1 MGAST
6 ATVFA
11 IDIWNGMEWNG
22 MEWNG
27 NECIIIGCY
36 NSILFLLGSKMNAIT
51 ASSPTQLINEFLSG
65 LTIAL
70 LLIPESIAFAFIMGL
85 TPNTGIKNTMVMS
98 LITSLFG
105 GMPTMISGSTAAVAT
120 SIAGVSTLL
129 GKEYI
134 IPTVIAGG
142 FMQILAAVTGLYK
155 YVTYVPKHIMS
166 GFLIALAGLIAIHQL
181 DNFKDKEHKWLTGL
195 KMANTTLFTIIST
208 LIAFFGVI
216 KITHSKDQHIHIPGG
231 LVSMFAITAF
241 IYMFTKY
248 YDIDRVKDIGAVNS
262 ELPSLISVDS
272 VYSTKIKYD
281 AESLLKM
288 LPFSAAMAF
297 TGLLESLIMVRDAE
311 SALGIKGDSFRE
323 SIVQGIANVATGV
336 TGGFG
341 GCVLVGQSKLN
352 LFNGSKTQFSSVIT
366 SILFIVICLFFGR
379 AINEIP
385 IAAVVGVMLLV
396 VYKTGDW
403 DSIMKPQSFD
413 RRWIVT
419 IITAIVGFASGSLS
433 LGVVVGVILDKMI
446 ARN

>member
-1 MGAST
+1 MD
-6 ATVFA
+6 AT
-11 IDIWNGMEWNG
+11 
-22 MEWNG
+22 
-27 NECIIIGCY
+27 
-36 NSILFLLGSKMNAIT
+36 L
-51 ASSPTQLINEFLSG
+51 LINEFLSG

-85 TPNTGIKNTMVMS
+85 SPTTGIQNTMVMS

-142 FMQILAAVTGLYK
+142 FIQIVAAMTGLYK
-155 YVTYVPKHIMS
+155 YITYVPKHIMS
-166 GFLIALAGLIAIHQL
+166 GFLIALAGLIAVHQL
-181 DNFKDKEHKWLTGL
+181 DNFKDKEHKWLTGV

-241 IYMFTKY
+241 IYIFTQY
-248 YDIDRVKDIGAVNS
+248 YNIDRVKDTGALKS
-262 ELPSLISVDS
+262 DLPSLISMDS
-272 VYSTKIKYD
+272 VSSSKIKYD
-281 AESLLKM
+281 ADSLLKM

-297 TGLLESLIMVRDAE
+297 TGLLESLIMVKDAE

-323 SIVQGIANVATGV
+323 SLVQGIANVATGV

-352 LFNGSKTQFSSVIT
+352 LANGAKTQFSSVIT
-366 SILFIVICLFFGR
+366 SVLFIVICLFFGR

-385 IAAVVGVMLLV
+385 VAAVVGVMLLV

-403 DSIMKPQSFD
+403 DSLFKPQSFD
-413 RRWIVT
+413 RRWVIT
-419 IITAIVGFASGSLS
+419 IITAIVGFVSGSLT
-433 LGVVVGVILDKMI
+433 LGVVAGVILDKMA
-446 ARN
+446 ARV

>member
-1 MGAST
+1 MDAVALS
-6 ATVFA
+6 A
-11 IDIWNGMEWNG
+11 
-22 MEWNG
+22 
-27 NECIIIGCY
+27 
-36 NSILFLLGSKMNAIT
+36 
-51 ASSPTQLINEFLSG
+51 SPTQIINEFLSG

-85 TPNTGIKNTMVMS
+85 SPNTGIQNTMVMS
-98 LITSLFG
+98 LITSIFG

-134 IPTVIAGG
+134 IPTVIVGG
-142 FMQILAAVTGLYK
+142 IIQILAALTGLYK
-155 YVTYVPKHIMS
+155 YVTYIPKYIMS
-166 GFLIALAGLIAIHQL
+166 GFLVALAGLIAVHQL
-181 DNFKDKEHKWLTGL
+181 DNFKDKDHQWLTGL

-216 KITHSKDQHIHIPGG
+216 KITHSNDQHIHIPGG

-241 IYMFTKY
+241 IYVFTQY
-248 YDIDRVKDIGAVNS
+248 YNIDRVKDTGAIHS
-262 ELPSLISVDS
+262 ELPSLISLEGIS
-272 VYSTKIKYD
+272 HIKYD

-297 TGLLESLIMVRDAE
+297 TGLLESLIMVKDAE
-311 SALGIKGDSFRE
+311 SVLHVKGDSFRE
-323 SIVQGIANVATGV
+323 SVVQGIANIATGL

-352 LFNGSKTQFSSVIT
+352 LANGAKTRFSSVIT
-366 SILFIVICLFFGR
+366 SVLFIVICLFFGR

-403 DSIMKPQSFD
+403 DSILKPQSFD
-413 RRWIVT
+413 RRWIIT
-419 IITAIVGFASGSLS
+419 LITAIVGFASGSLS
-433 LGVVVGVILDKMI
+433 LGVVVGVVLDKI
-446 ARN
+446 AARL

>member
-1 MGAST
+1 
-6 ATVFA
+6 
-11 IDIWNGMEWNG
+11 
-22 MEWNG
+22 
-27 NECIIIGCY
+27 
-36 NSILFLLGSKMNAIT
+36 MNAIT

-166 GFLIALAGLIAIHQL
+166 GFLVALAGLIAIHQL

-403 DSIMKPQSFD
+403 DSIIKPQSFD
-413 RRWIVT
+413 RRWIIT
-419 IITAIVGFASGSLS
+419 LITAIVGFMSGSLS
-433 LGVVVGVILDKMI
+433 LGVVVGVVLDKMVT
-446 ARN
+446 RN

>member
-1 MGAST
+1 MSSIKNGSST
-6 ATVFA
+6 Q
-11 IDIWNGMEWNG
+11 I
-22 MEWNG
+22 
-27 NECIIIGCY
+27 
-36 NSILFLLGSKMNAIT
+36 
-51 ASSPTQLINEFLSG
+51 INEFLSG

-85 TPNTGIKNTMVMS
+85 SPKTGIQNTMVMS

-120 SIAGVSTLL
+120 SIAGVSSLV

-134 IPTVIAGG
+134 IPTVIIGG
-142 FMQILAAVTGLYK
+142 FIQVLAAITGLYK

-166 GFLIALAGLIAIHQL
+166 GFLVALAGLIAVHQL
-181 DNFKDKEHKWLTGL
+181 DNFKDKEHKWFTGL
-195 KMANTTLFTIIST
+195 KLANTTLFTIIST

-241 IYMFTKY
+241 IFIFTKY
-248 YDIDRVKDIGAVNS
+248 YNIERVKNVGEIKS
-262 ELPSLISVDS
+262 ELPSLISLDGLFS
-272 VYSTKIKYD
+272 DKIQYD
-281 AESLLKM
+281 IEHIGKII
-288 LPFSAAMAF
+288 PFSLAMAF
-297 TGLLESLIMVRDAE
+297 TGLLESMIMVKEAE
-311 SALGIKGDSFRE
+311 TTLGVKGDSYRE
-323 SIVQGIANVATGV
+323 SLVQGIANIATGL

-352 LFNGSKTQFSSVIT
+352 LVNGSKTQFSSVIT
-366 SILFIVICLFFGR
+366 SVLFIVICLFFIT

-403 DSIMKPQSFD
+403 DSLFKPQSFD
-413 RRWIVT
+413 RRWV
-419 IITAIVGFASGSLS
+419 ITVITTIVGFMSGSLA
-433 LGVVVGVILDKMI
+433 LGVIVGVVLDKMVTMSV
-446 ARN
+446 

>member
-1 MGAST
+1 
-6 ATVFA
+6 
-11 IDIWNGMEWNG
+11 
-22 MEWNG
+22 
-27 NECIIIGCY
+27 
-36 NSILFLLGSKMNAIT
+36 MNAVT
-51 ASSPTQLINEFLSG
+51 SASPTLLINEFLSG

-85 TPNTGIKNTMVMS
+85 SPNTGIQNTMVMS
-98 LITSLFG
+98 LVTSLFG

-142 FMQILAAVTGLYK
+142 FIQILAAMTGLYK

-166 GFLIALAGLIAIHQL
+166 GFLIALAGLIAVHQL

-195 KMANTTLFTIIST
+195 KMANTTLFTVVST

-216 KITHSKDQHIHIPGG
+216 TITHSKDQYIHIPGG
-231 LVSMFAITAF
+231 LISMFAITAF
-241 IYMFTKY
+241 IYIFTQY
-248 YDIDRVKDIGAVNS
+248 YNIDRVKDIGALKS
-262 ELPSLISVDS
+262 DLPSIISSDS
-272 VYSTKIKYD
+272 VSKIKYD
-281 AESLLKM
+281 AESLMKM

-297 TGLLESLIMVRDAE
+297 TGLLESLIMVKDAE

-323 SIVQGIANVATGV
+323 SLVQGVANVATGV

-352 LFNGSKTQFSSVIT
+352 LANGAKTQFSSVIT
-366 SILFIVICLFFGR
+366 SVLFIVICLFFGR

-403 DSIMKPQSFD
+403 DSLFKPQSFD
-413 RRWIVT
+413 RRWVVT
-419 IITAIVGFASGSLS
+419 IITAIVGFVSGSLTM
-433 LGVVVGVILDKMI
+433 GVVVGVVLDKMA
-446 ARN
+446 ARV

>member
-1 MGAST
+1 
-6 ATVFA
+6 
-11 IDIWNGMEWNG
+11 
-22 MEWNG
+22 
-27 NECIIIGCY
+27 
-36 NSILFLLGSKMNAIT
+36 MNASAAT
-51 ASSPTQLINEFLSG
+51 PNQLVNEFLSG

-85 TPNTGIKNTMVMS
+85 APNVGIQNTMVMS

-120 SIAGVSTLL
+120 SIAGVGTLV

-134 IPTVIAGG
+134 IPTVIIGG
-142 FMQILAAVTGLYK
+142 LIQMLAAVTGLYK

-166 GFLIALAGLIAIHQL
+166 GFLLALAGLIAVHQL

-195 KMANTTLFTIIST
+195 KLANTTLFTIIST

-231 LVSMFAITAF
+231 LVSMLAITVF
-241 IYMFTKY
+241 IYIFTKY
-248 YDIDRVKDIGAVNS
+248 YNIDRVKDVGEIKS
-262 ELPSLISVDS
+262 ELPSLISLDGIS
-272 VYSTKIKYD
+272 PSTLKYD
-281 AESLLKM
+281 FEHLVKI

-297 TGLLESLIMVRDAE
+297 TGLLESLIMVRDTE
-311 SALGIKGDSFRE
+311 SALGVKGDSYRE
-323 SIVQGIANVATGV
+323 SLIQGIANIATGL

-352 LFNGSKTQFSSVIT
+352 LFNGAKTQFSSVIT
-366 SILFIVICLFFGR
+366 SVLFIIICLFFGR

-403 DSIMKPQSFD
+403 DSLFKPQSFD
-413 RRWIVT
+413 RRWVIT
-419 IITAIVGFASGSLS
+419 IITAMVGFISGSLS
-433 LGVVVGVILDKMI
+433 LGVISGVVLDKLA
-446 ARN
+446 ARIV

>member
-1 MGAST
+1 MD
-6 ATVFA
+6 AT
-11 IDIWNGMEWNG
+11 
-22 MEWNG
+22 
-27 NECIIIGCY
+27 
-36 NSILFLLGSKMNAIT
+36 L
-51 ASSPTQLINEFLSG
+51 LINEFLSG

-85 TPNTGIKNTMVMS
+85 SPTTGIQNTMVMS

-142 FMQILAAVTGLYK
+142 FIQILAAMTGLYK
-155 YVTYVPKHIMS
+155 YITYVPKHIMS
-166 GFLIALAGLIAIHQL
+166 GFLIALAGLIAVHQL

-241 IYMFTKY
+241 IYIFTQY
-248 YDIDRVKDIGAVNS
+248 YNIDRVKDTGALKS
-262 ELPSLISVDS
+262 DLPSLISMDS
-272 VYSTKIKYD
+272 VSSSKIKYD

-297 TGLLESLIMVRDAE
+297 TGLLESLIMVKDAE
-311 SALGIKGDSFRE
+311 SVLGIKGDSFRE
-323 SIVQGIANVATGV
+323 SLVQGIANVATGV

-352 LFNGSKTQFSSVIT
+352 LANGAKTQFSSVIT
-366 SILFIVICLFFGR
+366 SVLFIVICLFFGR
-379 AINEIP
+379 AIDEIP
-385 IAAVVGVMLLV
+385 VAAVVGVMLLV

-403 DSIMKPQSFD
+403 DSLFKPQSFD
-413 RRWIVT
+413 RRWVIT
-419 IITAIVGFASGSLS
+419 IITAIVGFVSGSLT
-433 LGVVVGVILDKMI
+433 LGVVAGVILDKMA
-446 ARN
+446 ARV

>member
-1 MGAST
+1 MDAVALS
-6 ATVFA
+6 A
-11 IDIWNGMEWNG
+11 
-22 MEWNG
+22 
-27 NECIIIGCY
+27 
-36 NSILFLLGSKMNAIT
+36 
-51 ASSPTQLINEFLSG
+51 SPTQIINEFLSG

-85 TPNTGIKNTMVMS
+85 SPNTGIQNTMVMS
-98 LITSLFG
+98 LITSIFG

-120 SIAGVSTLL
+120 SIAGVSALL

-134 IPTVIAGG
+134 IPTVIVGG
-142 FMQILAAVTGLYK
+142 IIQILAALTGLYK
-155 YVTYVPKHIMS
+155 YVTYIPKYIMS
-166 GFLIALAGLIAIHQL
+166 GFLVALAGLIAVHQL
-181 DNFKDKEHKWLTGL
+181 DNFKDKDHQWLTGL

-216 KITHSKDQHIHIPGG
+216 KITHSNDQHIHIPGG

-241 IYMFTKY
+241 IYVFTQY
-248 YDIDRVKDIGAVNS
+248 YNIDRVKDTGAIHS
-262 ELPSLISVDS
+262 ELPSLISLEGIS
-272 VYSTKIKYD
+272 HIKYD

-297 TGLLESLIMVRDAE
+297 TGLLESLIMVKDAE
-311 SALGIKGDSFRE
+311 SVLHVKGDSFRE
-323 SIVQGIANVATGV
+323 SVVQGIANIATGL

-352 LFNGSKTQFSSVIT
+352 LANGAKTRFSSVIT
-366 SILFIVICLFFGR
+366 SVLFIVICLFFGR

-403 DSIMKPQSFD
+403 DSILKPQSFD
-413 RRWIVT
+413 RRWIIT
-419 IITAIVGFASGSLS
+419 LITAIVGFASGSLS
-433 LGVVVGVILDKMI
+433 LGVVVGVVLDKI
-446 ARN
+446 AARL

>member
-1 MGAST
+1 MD
-6 ATVFA
+6 AT
-11 IDIWNGMEWNG
+11 
-22 MEWNG
+22 
-27 NECIIIGCY
+27 
-36 NSILFLLGSKMNAIT
+36 L
-51 ASSPTQLINEFLSG
+51 LINEFLSG

-85 TPNTGIKNTMVMS
+85 SPTTGIQNTMVMS

-142 FMQILAAVTGLYK
+142 FIQILAAMTGLYK
-155 YVTYVPKHIMS
+155 YITYVPKHIMS
-166 GFLIALAGLIAIHQL
+166 GFLIALAGLIAVHQL

-241 IYMFTKY
+241 IYIFTQY
-248 YDIDRVKDIGAVNS
+248 YNIDRVKDTGALKS
-262 ELPSLISVDS
+262 DLPSLISMDS
-272 VYSTKIKYD
+272 VSSSKIKYD
-281 AESLLKM
+281 ADSLLKM

-297 TGLLESLIMVRDAE
+297 TGLLESLIMVKDAE

-323 SIVQGIANVATGV
+323 SLVQGIANVATGV

-352 LFNGSKTQFSSVIT
+352 LANGAKTQFSSVIT
-366 SILFIVICLFFGR
+366 SVLFIVICLFFGR
-379 AINEIP
+379 AIDEIP
-385 IAAVVGVMLLV
+385 VAAVVGVMLLV

-403 DSIMKPQSFD
+403 DSLFKPQSFD
-413 RRWIVT
+413 RRWVIT
-419 IITAIVGFASGSLS
+419 IITAIVGFVSGSLT
-433 LGVVVGVILDKMI
+433 LGVVAGVVLDKI
-446 ARN
+446 AARV

>member
-1 MGAST
+1 MIVP
-6 ATVFA
+6 TVPA
-11 IDIWNGMEWNG
+11 
-22 MEWNG
+22 
-27 NECIIIGCY
+27 
-36 NSILFLLGSKMNAIT
+36 
-51 ASSPTQLINEFLSG
+51 TQLINEFLSG

-85 TPNTGIKNTMVMS
+85 APNVGIQNTMVMS

-142 FMQILAAVTGLYK
+142 LIQIFAAVTGLYK
-155 YVTYVPKHIMS
+155 YVTYIPKHIMS
-166 GFLIALAGLIAIHQL
+166 GFLIALAGLIAVHQL
-181 DNFKDKEHKWLTGL
+181 DNFKDKDRKWMTGL
-195 KMANTTLFTIIST
+195 KMVNTTLFTIIST

-216 KITHSKDQHIHIPGG
+216 TITHSKDQQIHIPGG
-231 LVSMFAITAF
+231 LISMFAITAF
-241 IYMFTKY
+241 IYIFTKY
-248 YDIDRVKDIGAVNS
+248 YNIDRVKDTGELNS
-262 ELPSLISVDS
+262 HLPSLISLES
-272 VYSTKIKYD
+272 ISSSKIKYD
-281 AESLLKM
+281 ADSLLKM

-297 TGLLESLIMVRDAE
+297 TGLLESLIMVKDTEA
-311 SALGIKGDSFRE
+311 ALGMKGDSFRE
-323 SIVQGIANVATGV
+323 SIVQGIANIATGI

-352 LFNGSKTQFSSVIT
+352 LANGSKTQFSSVIT
-366 SILFIVICLFFGR
+366 SVLFIVICLFFGR

-403 DSIMKPQSFD
+403 NSLFKPQSFD
-413 RRWIVT
+413 RRWVIT
-419 IITAIVGFASGSLS
+419 IITAIVGFMSGSLS
-433 LGVVVGVILDKMI
+433 LGVVVGVILDKI
-446 ARN
+446 TQTQV

>member
-1 MGAST
+1 
-6 ATVFA
+6 
-11 IDIWNGMEWNG
+11 
-22 MEWNG
+22 
-27 NECIIIGCY
+27 
-36 NSILFLLGSKMNAIT
+36 MNAIA
-51 ASSPTQLINEFLSG
+51 ASAASAASAATPNQLVNEFLSG

-85 TPNTGIKNTMVMS
+85 APNVGIQNTMVMS

-120 SIAGVSTLL
+120 SIAGVGTLV

-134 IPTVIAGG
+134 IPTVIIGG
-142 FMQILAAVTGLYK
+142 VIQMLAAVTGLYK

-166 GFLIALAGLIAIHQL
+166 GFLVALAGLIAVHQL

-195 KMANTTLFTIIST
+195 KLANTTLFTIIST
-208 LIAFFGVI
+208 LIAFFGVV

-231 LVSMFAITAF
+231 LVSMLAITAF
-241 IYMFTKY
+241 IYIFTKY
-248 YDIDRVKDIGAVNS
+248 YNIDRVKDVGEIKS
-262 ELPSLISVDS
+262 ELPSLISLDGIS
-272 VYSTKIKYD
+272 PSKLKYD
-281 AESLLKM
+281 FEHLVKI

-297 TGLLESLIMVRDAE
+297 TGLLESLIMVRDTE
-311 SALGIKGDSFRE
+311 SALGVKGDSYRE
-323 SIVQGIANVATGV
+323 SLIQGIANIATGL

-352 LFNGSKTQFSSVIT
+352 LFNGAKTQFSSVIT
-366 SILFIVICLFFGR
+366 SVLFIIICLFFGR

-403 DSIMKPQSFD
+403 DSLFKPQSFD
-413 RRWIVT
+413 RRWVIT
-419 IITAIVGFASGSLS
+419 IITAMIGFMSGSLS
-433 LGVVVGVILDKMI
+433 LGVVAGVVLDKM
-446 ARN
+446 ASRL

>member
-1 MGAST
+1 
-6 ATVFA
+6 
-11 IDIWNGMEWNG
+11 
-22 MEWNG
+22 
-27 NECIIIGCY
+27 
-36 NSILFLLGSKMNAIT
+36 MNAIT
-51 ASSPTQLINEFLSG
+51 ASSPTQIINEFLSG

-241 IYMFTKY
+241 IYIFTKY

-262 ELPSLISVDS
+262 ELPSLISLDS

-403 DSIMKPQSFD
+403 DSIIKPQSFD
-413 RRWIVT
+413 RRWIIT
-419 IITAIVGFASGSLS
+419 LITAIVGFMSGSLS
-433 LGVVVGVILDKMI
+433 LGVVVGVVLDKMVT
-446 ARN
+446 RN

>member
-1 MGAST
+1 MSNI
-6 ATVFA
+6 VP
-11 IDIWNGMEWNG
+11 IPNGHIETFENDK
-22 MEWNG
+22 
-27 NECIIIGCY
+27 
-36 NSILFLLGSKMNAIT
+36 F
-51 ASSPTQLINEFLSG
+51 
-65 LTIAL
+65 
-70 LLIPESIAFAFIMGL
+70 
-85 TPNTGIKNTMVMS
+85 KNTMVMS

-142 FMQILAAVTGLYK
+142 FMQILAAITGLYK
-155 YVTYVPKHIMS
+155 YVNYVPKHIMS
-166 GFLIALAGLIAIHQL
+166 GFLVALAGLIAIHQL
-181 DNFKDKEHKWLTGL
+181 DNFKDKEHKWITGL
-195 KMANTTLFTIIST
+195 KLANTTLFTIIST

-216 KITHSKDQHIHIPGG
+216 KISHSKDQEIHIPGG
-231 LVSMFAITAF
+231 LISMFAITAF

-248 YDIDRVKDIGAVNS
+248 YDIDRVKDIGAINS
-262 ELPSLISVDS
+262 ELPSLISKDS
-272 VYSTKIKYD
+272 VLSSKIKYD
-281 AESLLKM
+281 PETLMKM

-297 TGLLESLIMVRDAE
+297 TGLLESLIMVKDAE
-311 SALGIKGDSFRE
+311 SALGIKGDSMRE
-323 SIVQGIANVATGV
+323 SVVQGIANVATGI

-366 SILFIVICLFFGR
+366 SVLFIVICLFFGR

-403 DSIMKPQSFD
+403 DSIFKPQSFD
-413 RRWIVT
+413 RRWIIT
-419 IITAIVGFASGSLS
+419 LITAIVGFVSGSLS
-433 LGVVVGVILDKMI
+433 LGVVVGVVLNKLASRI
-446 ARN
+446 

>member
-1 MGAST
+1 
-6 ATVFA
+6 
-11 IDIWNGMEWNG
+11 
-22 MEWNG
+22 
-27 NECIIIGCY
+27 
-36 NSILFLLGSKMNAIT
+36 
-51 ASSPTQLINEFLSG
+51 
-65 LTIAL
+65 
-70 LLIPESIAFAFIMGL
+70 
-85 TPNTGIKNTMVMS
+85 
-98 LITSLFG
+98 
-105 GMPTMISGSTAAVAT
+105 MISGSTAAVAT

-166 GFLIALAGLIAIHQL
+166 GFLVALAGLIAIHQL

-216 KITHSKDQHIHIPGG
+216 KITHSKDQLIHIPGG

-262 ELPSLISVDS
+262 ELPSLISLDS

-311 SALGIKGDSFRE
+311 SALGMKGDSFRE

-403 DSIMKPQSFD
+403 DSIIKPQSFD
-413 RRWIVT
+413 RRWIIT
-419 IITAIVGFASGSLS
+419 LITAIVGFMSGSLS
-433 LGVVVGVILDKMI
+433 LGVVVGVVLDKI
-446 ARN
+446 VTRN

>member
-1 MGAST
+1 
-6 ATVFA
+6 
-11 IDIWNGMEWNG
+11 
-22 MEWNG
+22 
-27 NECIIIGCY
+27 
-36 NSILFLLGSKMNAIT
+36 MNAI
-51 ASSPTQLINEFLSG
+51 SSTTPTQLVNEFLSG

-85 TPNTGIKNTMVMS
+85 TPNTGITNTMVMS

-166 GFLIALAGLIAIHQL
+166 GFLVALAGLIAIHQL
-181 DNFKDKEHKWLTGL
+181 DNFKDKDHKWLTGL

-241 IYMFTKY
+241 IYIFTKY
-248 YDIDRVKDIGAVNS
+248 YNIDRVNDIGAVKS
-262 ELPSLISVDS
+262 ELPSLISLDS
-272 VYSTKIKYD
+272 VYSSNIKYD
-281 AESLLKM
+281 AESLIKM

-311 SALGIKGDSFRE
+311 NTLGVKGDSFRE
-323 SIVQGIANVATGV
+323 SIVQGIANVATGI

-352 LFNGSKTQFSSVIT
+352 LANGAKTQFSSVIT

-385 IAAVVGVMLLV
+385 IAAVVGVMFLV

-403 DSIMKPQSFD
+403 DSIFKPQSFD
-413 RRWIVT
+413 RRWVIT
-419 IITAIVGFASGSLS
+419 LITAIIGFISGSLS
-433 LGVVVGVILDKMI
+433 LGVVVGVVLDKVV
-446 ARN
+446 ARI

>member
-1 MGAST
+1 MIVPDVPA
-6 ATVFA
+6 
-11 IDIWNGMEWNG
+11 
-22 MEWNG
+22 
-27 NECIIIGCY
+27 
-36 NSILFLLGSKMNAIT
+36 
-51 ASSPTQLINEFLSG
+51 TQLINEFLSG

-85 TPNTGIKNTMVMS
+85 APNVGIQNTMVMS

-120 SIAGVSTLL
+120 SIAGVGTLV

-142 FMQILAAVTGLYK
+142 LIQILAAVTGLYK
-155 YVTYVPKHIMS
+155 YVAYVPKHIMS
-166 GFLIALAGLIAIHQL
+166 GFLIALAGLIAVHQL

-195 KMANTTLFTIIST
+195 KMANTTLFTVVST

-216 KITHSKDQHIHIPGG
+216 TITHSKDQQIHIPGG
-231 LVSMFAITAF
+231 LISMFAITAF
-241 IYMFTKY
+241 IYIFTKY
-248 YDIDRVKDIGAVNS
+248 YNIDRVKDVGEIKSG
-262 ELPSLISVDS
+262 LPSLISLDGIS
-272 VYSTKIKYD
+272 PSKLKYD
-281 AESLLKM
+281 LEHLLKI

-297 TGLLESLIMVRDAE
+297 TGLLESLIMVRDTEA
-311 SALGIKGDSFRE
+311 ALGVKGDSFRE
-323 SIVQGIANVATGV
+323 SLVQGIANIATGL

-352 LFNGSKTQFSSVIT
+352 LANGAKTQFSSVIT
-366 SILFIVICLFFGR
+366 SVLFIVICLFFGR

-403 DSIMKPQSFD
+403 DSLFKPQSFD
-413 RRWIVT
+413 RRWVITV
-419 IITAIVGFASGSLS
+419 ITAIVGFMSGSLS
-433 LGVVVGVILDKMI
+433 LGVVVGVILDKMA
-446 ARN
+446 ARL

>member
-1 MGAST
+1 
-6 ATVFA
+6 
-11 IDIWNGMEWNG
+11 
-22 MEWNG
+22 
-27 NECIIIGCY
+27 
-36 NSILFLLGSKMNAIT
+36 MNTIS
-51 ASSPTQLINEFLSG
+51 ASSPTQLVNEFLSG

-85 TPNTGIKNTMVMS
+85 TPNTGLQNTMVMS

-129 GKEYI
+129 GKQYI

-142 FMQILAAVTGLYK
+142 FMQIIAAVTGLYK

-166 GFLIALAGLIAIHQL
+166 GFLVALAGLIAIHQL
-181 DNFKDKEHKWLTGL
+181 DNFKDKDHKWLTGL

-241 IYMFTKY
+241 IYIFTKY
-248 YDIDRVKDIGAVNS
+248 YNIDRVNDIGAVNS
-262 ELPSLISVDS
+262 ELPSLISLDS
-272 VYSTKIKYD
+272 LYSTKIKYD
-281 AESLLKM
+281 AESLLKI

-311 SALGIKGDSFRE
+311 SALGMKGDSFRE

-366 SILFIVICLFFGR
+366 SILFIVICLFFSR

-403 DSIMKPQSFD
+403 DSIIKPQSFD
-413 RRWIVT
+413 RRWIIT
-419 IITAIVGFASGSLS
+419 LITAIVGFMSGSLS
-433 LGVVVGVILDKMI
+433 LGVVVGVVLDKI
-446 ARN
+446 VTRN

>member
-1 MGAST
+1 M
-6 ATVFA
+6 
-11 IDIWNGMEWNG
+11 I
-22 MEWNG
+22 
-27 NECIIIGCY
+27 
-36 NSILFLLGSKMNAIT
+36 NSVT
-51 ASSPTQLINEFLSG
+51 PTLLINEFLSG

-85 TPNTGIKNTMVMS
+85 SPNTGIQNTMVMS

-134 IPTVIAGG
+134 IPTVITGG
-142 FMQILAAVTGLYK
+142 IIQILAAVTGLYK

-166 GFLIALAGLIAIHQL
+166 GFLVALAGLIAVHQL

-195 KMANTTLFTIIST
+195 KLANTTLFTIIST

-216 KITHSKDQHIHIPGG
+216 KITHSTDQHINIPGG

-241 IYMFTKY
+241 IYIFTQY
-248 YDIDRVKDIGAVNS
+248 YNIDRVKDTGAIHS
-262 ELPSLISVDS
+262 DLPSIISSDS
-272 VYSTKIKYD
+272 VSKIKYD
-281 AESLLKM
+281 TESLLKM

-311 SALGIKGDSFRE
+311 SSLGTKGDSFRE
-323 SIVQGIANVATGV
+323 SLVQGIANIATGF

-352 LFNGSKTQFSSVIT
+352 LANGAKTQFSSVIT
-366 SILFIVICLFFGR
+366 SVLFIVICLFFGR

-403 DSIMKPQSFD
+403 DSLFKPQSFD
-413 RRWIVT
+413 RRWVIT
-419 IITAIVGFASGSLS
+419 IITAIVGFVSGSLS
-433 LGVVVGVILDKMI
+433 VGVVVGVILDKMA
-446 ARN
+446 ARV

>member
-1 MGAST
+1 
-6 ATVFA
+6 
-11 IDIWNGMEWNG
+11 
-22 MEWNG
+22 
-27 NECIIIGCY
+27 
-36 NSILFLLGSKMNAIT
+36 MNAVT
-51 ASSPTQLINEFLSG
+51 SASPTLLINEFLSG

-85 TPNTGIKNTMVMS
+85 SPNTGIQNTMVMS
-98 LITSLFG
+98 LVTSLFG

-142 FMQILAAVTGLYK
+142 FIQILAAMTGLYK

-166 GFLIALAGLIAIHQL
+166 GFLIALAGLIAVHQL

-195 KMANTTLFTIIST
+195 KMANTTLFTVVST

-216 KITHSKDQHIHIPGG
+216 TITHSKDQHIHIPGG

-241 IYMFTKY
+241 IYIFTQY
-248 YDIDRVKDIGAVNS
+248 YNIDRVKDTGALKS
-262 ELPSLISVDS
+262 DLPSIISLDS
-272 VYSTKIKYD
+272 VSKIKYD
-281 AESLLKM
+281 AESLMKM

-297 TGLLESLIMVRDAE
+297 TGLLESLIMVKDAE
-311 SALGIKGDSFRE
+311 GALGIKGDSFRE
-323 SIVQGIANVATGV
+323 SLVQGIANVATGV

-352 LFNGSKTQFSSVIT
+352 LANGAKTQFSSVIT
-366 SILFIVICLFFGR
+366 SVLFIVICLFFGR

-403 DSIMKPQSFD
+403 DSLFKPQSFD
-413 RRWIVT
+413 RRWVVT
-419 IITAIVGFASGSLS
+419 IITAIVGFVSGSLS
-433 LGVVVGVILDKMI
+433 LGVIVGVILDKMA
-446 ARN
+446 ARV

>member
-1 MGAST
+1 
-6 ATVFA
+6 
-11 IDIWNGMEWNG
+11 
-22 MEWNG
+22 
-27 NECIIIGCY
+27 
-36 NSILFLLGSKMNAIT
+36 MNAVT
-51 ASSPTQLINEFLSG
+51 SASPTLLINEFLSG

-85 TPNTGIKNTMVMS
+85 SPNTGIQNTMVMS

-134 IPTVIAGG
+134 IPTVIVGG
-142 FMQILAAVTGLYK
+142 SIQILAAVTGLYK

-166 GFLIALAGLIAIHQL
+166 GFLIALAGLIAVHQL
-181 DNFKDKEHKWLTGL
+181 DNFKDKDHKWLTGL

-216 KITHSKDQHIHIPGG
+216 RIAYSNDQHVNIPGG
-231 LVSMFAITAF
+231 LISMFAITAF
-241 IYMFTKY
+241 IYVFTQY
-248 YDIDRVKDIGAVNS
+248 YNIDRVKDAGEINS
-262 ELPSLISVDS
+262 ELPSLISPDGLS
-272 VYSTKIKYD
+272 PSKIKYD
-281 AESLLKM
+281 AESLVKM
-288 LPFSAAMAF
+288 LPFSVAMAF
-297 TGLLESLIMVRDAE
+297 TGLLESLIMVKDAE

-323 SIVQGIANVATGV
+323 SLVQGIANIATGL

-352 LFNGSKTQFSSVIT
+352 LANGAKTQFSSVIT
-366 SILFIVICLFFGR
+366 SVLFIVICLFFGR

-385 IAAVVGVMLLV
+385 VAAVVGVMFLV

-403 DSIMKPQSFD
+403 DSLFKPQSFD
-413 RRWIVT
+413 RRWIITV
-419 IITAIVGFASGSLS
+419 ITAIVGFVSGSLS
-433 LGVVVGVILDKMI
+433 LGVIVGVILDKMA
-446 ARN
+446 AR